1 MKKLLLVSFL
11 LGSFLTFA
19 DSSNSFDIL
28 EDRFELKHT
37 QLTDGTTQLKIDDVD
52 IGVINNIPFINI
64 EVETFIGKGNWE
76 KFNKEAYK
84 KIATNMA
91 NELRTTLGSTQKVLI
106 TLVLDPDI
114 GDNVLLSEGQY

>member
-19 DSSNSFDIL
+19 DSSNSFDII

>member
-11 LGSFLTFA
+11 LGSCLTFA
-19 DSSNSFDIL
+19 DSNNSFDIL

-64 EVETFIGKGNWE
+64 EVETFIGKGSWE

-91 NELRTTLGSTQKVLI
+91 NELRTALGSTQKVLI
-106 TLVLDPDI
+106 TLVLDP
-114 GDNVLLSEGQY
+114 EGQY

>member
-64 EVETFIGKGNWE
+64 EVETFIGKGSWD

-91 NELRTTLGSTQKVLI
+91 NELRNTLGSTQKVLI